1 MAFAVIVNDILSLLK
16 KWKKLN
22 SSGIGIVDLNMLRT
36 KIGFYQ
42 NNNKYR

>member
-1 MAFAVIVNDILSLLK
+1 MAFAVIVNYMLSILK

-22 SSGIGIVDLNMLRT
+22 SSGIGIVDPNMLRT
-36 KIGFYQ
+36 KIDFYQ